1 MSDPHKT
8 DGSQAP
14 DHLEASASA
23 PTPAAASE
31 GCGEATQPAS
41 TPRRP
46 YYSRRRVQVGLM
58 VTLIGFTTFMIGI
71 RPDFFGLDR
80 SPIIGFV
87 QVAVFLVGLG
97 IMCLGGYMS
106 LMALWKYQDPSLA
119 VEFGIRLVATGYVV
133 TVFTGMADVFGFGS
147 HMLPGVPFF
156 GPWQARGVVVG
167 EAIITI
173 GFLLLIPYTDQP
185 SREIRASAKPK

>member
-1 MSDPHKT
+1 MSDPQKT
-8 DGSQAP
+8 DGSHAP
-14 DHLEASASA
+14 DHSDSSAGS
-23 PTPAAASE
+23 T
-31 GCGEATQPAS
+31 GCAEVDLPVK

-46 YYSRRRVQVGLM
+46 YYSRRRVQIGLA
-58 VTLIGFTTFMIGI
+58 VTLIGFMTFMIGI

-80 SPIIGFV
+80 SPVIGFV

-97 IMCLGGYMS
+97 FMCLGGYMS
-106 LMALWKYQDPSLA
+106 LMALWKHQKPSLA

-156 GPWQARGVVVG
+156 GPWQARGVVLG
-167 EAIITI
+167 QTIIAI

-185 SREIRASAKPK
+185 SQEVKAPAKPK